1 MGKAKI
7 YGELAEGYT
16 IPVLNNREIRAAA
29 GIMFLTAFISL
40 FVIIN
45 SANFVPIKYVLSL
58 FLVEFF
64 IRLFIHPRYAPLLI
78 TGRLIVSNQYPEYTG
93 AAQKKFAWY
102 IGFAISLTMF
112 ILMVVMN
119 TYSPVT
125 GIACLICL
133 ILMFFESAF
142 GICVGCK
149 IYRMIKKE
157 KAQYCAGEVCDIKQK
172 HAIQRVSGHQ
182 QLVLL
187 LIVVFIALL
196 STFFGPDFKEKPRP
210 LFGQA
215 DREKAQLTHS
225 PGSAAVKPICNE
237 SQQEPALPFE
247 TLPLYA
253 MLPVSCE

>member
-149 IYRMIKKE
+149 IYRMIEKE

-172 HAIQRVSGHQ
+172 HAIQRVSGYQ
-182 QLVLL
+182 QLMLL
-187 LIVVFIALL
+187 LMVVFIVLL
-196 STFFGPDFKEKPRP
+196 STFFGRDFKEKPRP
-210 LFGQA
+210 LFSQA
-215 DREKAQLTHS
+215 DREMAQCRLQPRS
-225 PGSAAVKPICNE
+225 GAVNPAGIDDYK
-237 SQQEPALPFE
+237 EPTPLFE
-247 TLPLYA
+247 TLPMYGIL
-253 MLPVSCE
+253 SGS